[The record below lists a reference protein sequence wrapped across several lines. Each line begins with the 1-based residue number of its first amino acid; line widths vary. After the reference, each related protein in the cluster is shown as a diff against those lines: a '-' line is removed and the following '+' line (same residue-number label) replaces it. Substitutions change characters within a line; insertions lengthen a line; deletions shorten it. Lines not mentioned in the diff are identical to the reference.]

1 MNIGRVL
8 LVCNPSQPAAEQ
20 TARRLADFL
29 HTRGVGSHIL
39 TDYKTIPQHPA
50 DLCVSLGGDGT
61 TLRCARQTAAQGMN
75 VLAVNCGSLGFLSAC
90 EADEAEECLRQILQG
105 HYEVSRRILLSCD
118 IVRQGKP
125 MLQKQLAFNDCVI
138 KTNQPRAFTLQA
150 RCNGRE
156 LKRFYGDGVIVST
169 PAGSTAY
176 ALAAGGPIVEPDL
189 QVLLLTPI
197 CPHSLTQR
205 PLLLQ
210 ADARL
215 EFTPLFK
222 NDAETAVVSLDGQ
235 ESFELHAGDSVAV
248 RRSPYWAQ
256 LICGGR
262 FDFFGR
268 LRRKLEWGER

>member
-1 MNIGRVL
+1 MNISRVL
-8 LVCNPSQPAAEQ
+8 FVCNPSQPAAEQ

-29 HTRGVGSHIL
+29 HTQGIGSRIL

-61 TLRCARQTAAQGMN
+61 TLRCARQAAALEMK

-90 EADEAEECLRQILQG
+90 EAAGAEECLRQILQG
-105 HYEVSRRILLSCD
+105 HYEVSQRILLSCD
-118 IVRQGKP
+118 IVRQ
-125 MLQKQLAFNDCVI
+125 KQPLFQGLLAFNDCVI
-138 KTNQPRAFTLQA
+138 KTNQPRAFALQA
-150 RCNGRE
+150 LCNGRE
-156 LKRFYGDGVIVST
+156 LKCFYGDGVILST

-189 QVLLLTPI
+189 EVLLLTPI

-205 PLLLQ
+205 PLLLRAGAQ
-210 ADARL
+210 L
-215 EFTPLFK
+215 EFTPVFK
-222 NDAETAVVSLDGQ
+222 NKEETAVVSLDGQ
-235 ESFELHAGDSVAV
+235 ESFELHAGDRVAV
-248 RRSPYWAQ
+248 RRSPHLAQ

-268 LRRKLEWGER
+268 LRRKLEWGKR